1 MSGGGA
7 TVVASTPWVSV
18 GASYAIVFASV
29 AVLALR
35 SRQRGRRL
43 AEQVPE
49 DQRRWM
55 GAEDDA

>member
-1 MSGGGA
+1 
-7 TVVASTPWVSV
+7 VIVASTPWVSV
-18 GASYAIVFASV
+18 GICYALVLGSV
-29 AVLALR
+29 GLLAWR

-55 GAEDDA
+55 